1 MNRTLS
7 SLELHGTVLVPPSK
21 SDAQRAIL
29 AAGIAKGESVIHNIG
44 SSDDETQMLKNIQL
58 LGARAAFSA
67 ENRVGVCGGF
77 EFADNRVLNAGE
89 SGLGLRLIT
98 PVASLYSKQC
108 ELDGEGS
115 LLLRPQYILEN
126 QLSQLGVR
134 VRSTNG
140 NLPFYIDGSLKGGK
154 LNVDGSVSSQFLS
167 GLLMA
172 LPLCQEDSEL
182 IVTNLKSVPYV
193 QMTLNTL
200 DAFGIQIKH
209 EQFEV
214 FNIEG
219 SQSYVPTEYKVEGDW
234 SSASYWLVASA
245 IGHDIHVDGLS
256 TRSLQADKA
265 ILAAFREANCEVSY
279 DDTRIRVDGTRR
291 TSFNFDCT
299 HSPDLFPALVALAAH
314 CEGVSV
320 LHGVD
325 RLKHK
330 ESDRGLTLQSEFAKL
345 GVEIKLVENSMFI
358 KGGLGEP
365 NSSLSSHNDH
375 RIAMSLAIAQS
386 KGFGAVELK
395 DAQAV
400 SKSYPHFWQQL
411 DLLSV

>member
-7 SLELHGTVLVPPSK
+7 SIKLQGTVLVPPSK

-29 AAGIAKGESVIHNIG
+29 AAGIAKGESIIHNVG
-44 SSDDETQMLKNIQL
+44 SSDDEIQMLKNIQL
-58 LGARAAFSA
+58 LGARTAFSA
-67 ENRVGVCGGF
+67 ENRVRVSGGF
-77 EFADNRVLNAGE
+77 EFADKRVLNAGE
-89 SGLGLRLIT
+89 SGLGLRLIS

-115 LLLRPQYILEN
+115 LLFRPQYILEN

-140 NLPFYIDGSLKGGK
+140 NLPFYLEGSLKGGK

-182 IVTNLKSVPYV
+182 IVSNLKSVPYV
-193 QMTLNTL
+193 QMTLDTL
-200 DAFGIQIKH
+200 DAFGIEIKH

-214 FNIEG
+214 FNIKG
-219 SQSYVPTEYKVEGDW
+219 SQRYVPTEYKVEGDW
-234 SSASYWLVASA
+234 SSASYWLVAGA

-265 ILAAFREANCEVSY
+265 ILAAFREANCEVHY
-279 DDTRIRVDGTRR
+279 DDTSIRVDGTRR
-291 TSFNFDCT
+291 ISFNFDCT

-314 CEGVSV
+314 CEGISV

-330 ESDRGLTLQSEFAKL
+330 ESDRGITLQSEFAKL
-345 GVEIKLVENSMFI
+345 GVEIKLVENSMYI

-365 NSSLSSHNDH
+365 KSSLSSHNDH
-375 RIAMSLAIAQS
+375 RIAMSLTIAQS
-386 KGFGAVELK
+386 KGFGEAILENHE
-395 DAQAV
+395 AV
-400 SKSYPHFWQQL
+400 SKSYPEFWKHYDAL
-411 DLLSV
+411 KA